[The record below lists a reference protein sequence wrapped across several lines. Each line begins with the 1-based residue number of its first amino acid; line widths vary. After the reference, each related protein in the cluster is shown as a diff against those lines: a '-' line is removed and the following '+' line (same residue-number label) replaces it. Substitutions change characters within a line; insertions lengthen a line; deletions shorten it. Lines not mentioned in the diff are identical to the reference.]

1 MFEYLWHESFSAWL
15 WLWDK
20 WPKTIIYQYNFC
32 FFGAQMDCLKY
43 HWLIRHVGLF
53 GLVWCWISYSWI
65 DFCLRQYGLDI
76 TQHQLEPNPSAKDFY
91 LRSTWSQIKVN
102 VKTAADKWLLHS
114 NSSLCLIF
122 SFRKINVLESFFSF
136 KQFGV
141 EVLNRENVPRLKYS
155 DSSVPPLLCPLI
167 LDQERFKVW
176 WE

>member
-1 MFEYLWHESFSAWL
+1 MFFWSSNGLSEVPL
-15 WLWDK
+15 
-20 WPKTIIYQYNFC
+20 TNQ
-32 FFGAQMDCLKY
+32 
-43 HWLIRHVGLF
+43 RHVGLL

-141 EVLNRENVPRLKYS
+141 EVLNRVPRLKYS